1 MSKKSFNMVMRELK
15 KIEKQMDKEA
25 SHEKFMTMKAQA
37 KNERAANKLAKSN
50 KKFDIYSDDKFD
62 VSELGINEVAL
73 HVNY

>member
-1 MSKKSFNMVMRELK
+1 
-15 KIEKQMDKEA
+15 
-25 SHEKFMTMKAQA
+25 MKAQA

-73 HVNY
+73 QVNY

>member
-15 KIEKQMDKEA
+15 KIKKQMDREA
-25 SHEKFMTMKAQA
+25 SHEKFNAMKSQA